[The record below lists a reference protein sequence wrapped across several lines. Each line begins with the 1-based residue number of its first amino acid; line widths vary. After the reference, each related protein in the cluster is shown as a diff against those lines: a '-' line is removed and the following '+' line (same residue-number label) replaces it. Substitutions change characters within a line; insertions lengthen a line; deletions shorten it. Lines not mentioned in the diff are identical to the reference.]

1 MRPSL
6 RYTSAVPL
14 EEFQQ
19 SRCHA
24 EVFASADVCAGN
36 HLSSNMA
43 LLTFL
48 PGQRPVNV
56 IDMEFI
62 AQLQATLVWLRQRRS
77 PIAFTLL
84 SSNVPGSFVAGA
96 DLKLQMNL
104 TSEVEA
110 TALSASFLEL
120 TCLFHS
126 MPFITVALI
135 EGSAMGG
142 GLELALACHLSFAR
156 PVWTKHGTEA
166 PCLSLPEVKLGVLP
180 GAGGCVRLPLRI
192 GLVPALNM
200 ILQGSSITV
209 SQAAKMGV
217 VDAVWKCQSS
227 AAQALT
233 PSSEFFTWA
242 VDQLIRKTVR
252 SRSSDGANKNRL
264 LSLALRFSPV
274 SILFRQF
281 IRRQIN
287 AKTGGHFPAP
297 YAALDAVMHCW
308 SNSVGDKCKQWPH
321 QYTVQA
327 STCSAESREFGRL
340 AVSAESKA
348 LISLFLASK
357 LPSKIAAPVPIS
369 SVTSTSCV
377 AMTFSVDFKSPTGYT
392 KDLIV
397 AMLLSGIHVIVV
409 LPNEGFE
416 CILSAAK
423 KDLDRNVHKGTIS
436 TDAMSECVSRLQN
449 VSFTDVALTHESVL
463 LISLEE
469 SSQQPQGPLT
479 PHGTRICCG
488 PCVQVSSCADPLP
501 ALCCLKWSGC
511 ISTVTEIVIGHQ
523 SALVSDSAAALSYCA
538 AAAAAAAAVSSAAA
552 ICRRSGFAVIF
563 TASSMSAGFE
573 VFCAI
578 FTRAI
583 FIVTCAANSA
593 SAAVSAVK
601 MIDTACTSSGW
612 DVGPFEL
619 ADKLGAPAV
628 SALLVEYLAV
638 CERHNLHIGIGLR
651 VASQVI
657 GLLRDSTSSCKS
669 FWSWSK
675 NGTKVSVNSG
685 IGGIIRTCADRM
697 TLPHLP
703 MDFWTHY
710 YVHLSILMAAS
721 ESCLSLLQRRAVA
734 NSEILD
740 LLLVASGYPANQGGV
755 IECARNTF
763 ALSEYEHMV
772 SFAGTDALD
781 SPSWR
786 DAYAA
791 LFEWKSLTDRPR
803 MAPCQSV
810 SRLSRLP
817 VSSRRI
823 G

>member
-24 EVFASADVCAGN
+24 EVFASADVRAEN
-36 HLSSNMA
+36 HHSSNIA

-62 AQLQATLVWLRQRRS
+62 AQLQATLVWLKQRRS

-104 TSEVEA
+104 TNEAEA
-110 TALSASFLEL
+110 TALSAGFLEL

-217 VDAVWKCQSS
+217 VDAVWKNQSS
-227 AAQALT
+227 DPQTSA
-233 PSSEFFTWA
+233 PSSEFFTWV

-264 LSLALRFSPV
+264 LSLALQFSPV
-274 SILFRQF
+274 SNLFRQF
-281 IRRQIN
+281 IHRQIN

-308 SNSVGDKCKQWPH
+308 SNSVGDKCTQWPH
-321 QYTVQA
+321 HYTVRA

-357 LPSKIAAPVPIS
+357 LPSKLAAPVPIS
-369 SVTSTSCV
+369 AATSTTRV
-377 AMTFSVDFKSPTGYT
+377 AMTFSVDFKSPKGCI

-436 TDAMSECVSRLQN
+436 ADAMAECISRLQN
-449 VSFTDVALTHESVL
+449 VPFTDIAPTQESL
-463 LISLEE
+463 LHISHEE
-469 SSQQPQGPLT
+469 SSHQPQGPR
-479 PHGTRICCG
+479 GARICCG
-488 PCVQVSSCADPLP
+488 PCVQFSSSAEPLP

-511 ISTVTEIVIGHQ
+511 ISTLTEIVVGHEP
-523 SALVSDSAAALSYCA
+523 ALIPDSADASSYS
-538 AAAAAAAAVSSAAA
+538 AAAAAAVSSAAA

-563 TASSMSAGFE
+563 TASSMGAGFE

-578 FTRAI
+578 FARAI
-583 FIVTCAANSA
+583 FIVTCTANSA

-601 MIDTACTSSGW
+601 MVDTACTSSGW

-619 ADKLGAPAV
+619 ADKLGARAL
-628 SALLVEYLAV
+628 SAILVEYLAV

-651 VASQVI
+651 VASQVMEI
-657 GLLRDSTSSCKS
+657 MRDSTSSCKS

-675 NGTKVSVNSG
+675 NGKKGSVNSG
-685 IGGIIRTCADRM
+685 IGDIIRTCADRM
-697 TLPHLP
+697 TLPQLP
-703 MDFWTHY
+703 TDFWTHY

-734 NSEILD
+734 NAEILD

-763 ALSEYEHMV
+763 ALSDYEHMV
-772 SFAGTDALD
+772 SLAGTDALD

-786 DAYAA
+786 DVYAA
-791 LFEWKSLTDRPR
+791 LFEWKSLADRPQ
-803 MAPCQSV
+803 MAPCHSV